1 MDLPRRTLGE
11 SPHRPSAYSGSACGK
26 SLHPSAIRAA
36 SRVLLLAPLACP
48 PSEAVAQDMAG
59 TRVTVDLEVI
69 DGDSGQPVENVVV
82 RIPELDRH
90 LLTDSLGNASLT
102 DIEVGSFRLILT
114 RMGYEAKRGE
124 FTVDRSGSFTIA
136 LTPVLLSAEAE
147 PGEVI
152 GRVLDPESREG
163 LEGVEVT
170 IAGALRRATDEEG
183 WFTVDPVPAG
193 AHSIEATY
201 LGRETVRDSIFVTDG
216 QTLELEI
223 PLAVEAIEL
232 EGITVTTHARF
243 LSRAGFFRRQR
254 AGAAFRGRQWTAEAL
269 ADRDPE
275 FLQHVLTE
283 VPSIQWTIPLAGEGS
298 NGRPATIGAF
308 VDFETGEVISSC
320 PLKIFVDDFPMD
332 DWFDLDHIDPQHV
345 AALEVYHTGRR
356 TLVSTLPPAYQ
367 DLVLEGY
374 CGVVL
379 VWLQRQ

>member
-1 MDLPRRTLGE
+1 MDRALIQSWIRT
-11 SPHRPSAYSGSACGK
+11 
-26 SLHPSAIRAA
+26 A
-36 SRVLLLAPLACP
+36 SRLLLLVPLAFL
-48 PSEAVAQDMAG
+48 PSEAVAQAVAG

-90 LLTDSLGNASLT
+90 LLTDSLGNARLT
-102 DIEVGSFRLILT
+102 DIEVGSYRLILT
-114 RMGYEAKRGE
+114 RMGYEATRGE
-124 FTVDRSGSFTIA
+124 FTVDRFGSFRIA

-152 GRVLDPESREG
+152 GRVLDPETREG

-170 IAGALRRATDEEG
+170 IAGTLRSATDEEG

-193 AHSIEATY
+193 AHSIEATS
-201 LGRETVRDSIFVTDG
+201 LGRATIRDSIFVMDG
-216 QTLELEI
+216 RTLEVEI

-232 EGITVTTHARF
+232 EGITVTVHARF
-243 LSRAGFFRRQR
+243 LSRGGFFRRQR
-254 AGAAFRGRQWTAEAL
+254 AAAAFRGRQWTAEEL
-269 ADRDPE
+269 ADRDPV

-283 VPSIQWTIPLAGEGS
+283 VPSIHWTIPLAGEGP
-298 NGRPATIGAF
+298 NGRPAAIGAF
-308 VDFETGEVISSC
+308 VDFETGEVSPSC
-320 PLKIFVDDFPMD
+320 PLKVYVDDFPMD

-356 TLVSTLPPAYQ
+356 EFVNTLPAAYQ
-367 DLVLEGY
+367 DVRREGY

-379 VWLQRQ
+379 VWLKRR